1 MTVIYTN
8 QNNISPKNNAGQYDL
23 NEERKIA
30 DEITEEI
37 KEDLI
42 EKWRTTYENAEIFP
56 YKISAMHSDVLDFL
70 LGFDLISI
78 YDNIARQ
85 AGLDMKGR
93 SILPQ
98 VVWSVAQ
105 SKKWSEAEQ
114 ELQKRILLPPNTKAL
129 TLQLLEQNIISKL
142 IMLSAKPSAKKSP
155 AQSETE
161 RRIQLPLSEALQ
173 KYKELGEQNI
183 TINQLKLKY
192 FPTPVRPSIRNW
204 ITDFHDNMGSGKH
217 GTVDRANY
225 LFHSENGK
233 KLTPVER
240 QKLSLILKSLDEKT
254 PLIIDTE
261 LQRIIFTEGKVFP
274 NEQTENLPSRSGQT
288 AEINMYSKNE
298 ESNSFAAI
306 EDNYLQVPKYQPPQE
321 NKKYSPNFKDL
332 TEPSVLPE
340 QKIVNSNQ
348 DDSRGSVV
356 DEGKVSFSSP
366 QKFSNEK
373 ENEKP
378 IRPASTIS
386 QQKTFMTPTPQA
398 DREKTFGNKASEIKP
413 WVIKPSAY
421 FNEEKTDEEQTL
433 QAKIRGN
440 IVDLKG

>member
-129 TLQLLEQNIISKL
+129 TMQLLEQNIISKL
-142 IMLSAKPSAKKSP
+142 IMLSAKPSAKKGP

-254 PLIIDTE
+254 PLTIDTE

-288 AEINMYSKNE
+288 AERNMYAKNE
-298 ESNSFAAI
+298 ESNSFAVI
-306 EDNYLQVPKYQPPQE
+306 EDNYLQVPKYQPSYE

-340 QKIVNSNQ
+340 QKIANSNQ
-348 DDSRGSVV
+348 DDSKGSVV
-356 DEGKVSFSSP
+356 DEGRVSFSSP

-378 IRPASTIS
+378 IRSDIASS
-386 QQKTFMTPTPQA
+386 QQKTFVPPTPQA
-398 DREKTFGNKASEIKP
+398 DRTKIFGNKSAEIKP